1 MSRTFAWLSLFS
13 LFSLL
18 VASAQAQDAAAPPAA
33 DEAPAEAA
41 PAEEPAAPAGPS
53 PEAVAAKAEFDN
65 VYAQWTALIEQIR
78 DVQTKRKTAQGDDR
92 AALDKQLVDLRGQ
105 VDELVDKIVAAGLA
119 VYQAD
124 PSGYP
129 EINATLLAIAQFH
142 ITGDP
147 RSLGDGGDQYGKAL
161 ALIQGLLDA
170 GGGEQWPQLYLW
182 GGVAAVGVNEFT
194 LAQKYFDQ
202 AKAAGGGASGT
213 SPQILELAAK
223 FQQELPSLIKSWEA
237 EQKIRA
243 AEAQADDLPRV
254 KFTTNK
260 GDIVLELFEN
270 EAPQAVSNFI
280 TLVKQG
286 YYDGVVF
293 HRVLPNF
300 MAHGGDPEGTGGGG
314 PGYTIRDEHTQPNY
328 RRHFAGS
335 LSMAKTQAPNTGGS
349 QFFLTFVPTS
359 YLDGAH
365 TAFGR
370 IIEGQDVAASLKRRD
385 PDSPPPHPTPDRII
399 KAEVLRD
406 RGHDYSTKFEKLP
419 E

>member
-1 MSRTFAWLSLFS
+1 MSRTSAWLL

-18 VASAQAQDAAAPPAA
+18 ASSARAQDAAAPAE
-33 DEAPAEAA
+33 EAPAEAPPAAAA
-41 PAEEPAAPAGPS
+41 PAEAAAPAGPS
-53 PEAVAAKAEFDN
+53 PESVAAKAEFDKA
-65 VYAQWTALIEQIR
+65 YDQWNALIEQIR
-78 DVQTKRKTAQGDDR
+78 AVQSKRSTAQGDER
-92 AALDKQLVDLRGQ
+92 TELDEQLVDLRGQ
-105 VDELVDKIVAAGLA
+105 VDGLVDQIVAAGLN
-119 VYQAD
+119 VYKAD
-124 PSGYP
+124 PQGYP

-147 RSLGDGGDQYGKAL
+147 RSQGDGGDQYGKAL
-161 ALIQGLLDA
+161 ALIKGLIEA
-170 GGGEQWPQLYLW
+170 GGATEWPQLYLW
-182 GGVAAVGVNEFT
+182 GGVAAVGSNEFT
-194 LAQKYFDQ
+194 LAQEYFN
-202 AKAAGGGASGT
+202 KFKEVGGDASGT
-213 SPQILELAAK
+213 SPAILEAAAK

-260 GDIVLELFEN
+260 GDIVLEMFEN
-270 EAPQAVSNFI
+270 EAPQTVSNFI

-293 HRVLPNF
+293 HRVLPGF
-300 MAHGGDPEGTGGGG
+300 MAQGGDPEGTGGGG
-314 PGYTIRDEHTQPNY
+314 PGYAIRDEHTQPNY

-385 PDSPPPHPTPDRII
+385 PQLNPPHPTPDRII

-419 E
+419 ER